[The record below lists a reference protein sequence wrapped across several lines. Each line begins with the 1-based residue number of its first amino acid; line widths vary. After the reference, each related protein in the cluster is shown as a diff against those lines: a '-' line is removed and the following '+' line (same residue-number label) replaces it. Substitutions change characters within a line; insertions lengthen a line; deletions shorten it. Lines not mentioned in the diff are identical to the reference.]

1 LGAEVFIEG
10 RRVEATEGQTLFQCA
25 SVVGIP
31 VPTSCFEQGKCRE
44 CLIEV
49 EEGADLLSAPTTEE
63 QHLGEG
69 YRLSCRAAVTG
80 KGRIRFRT
88 MRRGDLQIVESAES
102 LEGDFAEL
110 DPVARRDDPGPLLGV
125 ALDVGTTTVVARLHD
140 LRTGEALA
148 THSFENPQRFGGSD
162 VMARIHYD
170 TVNKGRLLQRTLL
183 GYLKHSLESFPC
195 NADDIFEIVVAGNTT
210 MRDLFFGLDV
220 EPIGVRPYRSTT
232 EGAGKTSLDIH
243 AQKLRLPVN
252 REARVYGLPLIRG
265 HIGADAAAG
274 LLVSGIA
281 DGAGV
286 SVFMDIGTNT
296 ELVAGNRDKLMAA
309 SCPAGPAF
317 EGGRIVRGMPALP
330 GAIERVRMTEEGA
343 FECKVIEGV
352 EPVGICGSGLVDLMS
367 ELLRTGCMNE
377 QGRFEDEFEGRVI
390 LDDEEQVF
398 VSEADVNE
406 LAQAKGAN
414 VAGLCLLL
422 AELGVSFEDVERV
435 FLAGGFARHLDL
447 DAARRI
453 GLIPD
458 LPSERFVQLG
468 NTSLEGASWV
478 LRSAAKRRELEA
490 MVCHV
495 EHVELEVQPD
505 FFDAFVDGC
514 QFVRF
519 GGSSNEEGS
528 R

>member
-10 RRVEATEGQTLFQCA
+10 RRVAAAKGRTLFQCA
-25 SVVGIP
+25 RELGVP

-44 CLIEV
+44 CLVEV
-49 EEGADLLSAPTTEE
+49 EEGAELLSDPTTEE

-69 YRLSCRAAVTG
+69 YRLSCRATVTG
-80 KGRIRFRT
+80 NGRVRCRT
-88 MRRGDLQIVESAES
+88 MRRGEMRIVESAEAAV
-102 LEGDFAEL
+102 GDFTEL
-110 DPVARRDDPGPLLGV
+110 DPVAQRAGGGPLLGV
-125 ALDVGTTTVVARLHD
+125 AVDIGTTTVVARLHD
-140 LRTGEALA
+140 LRTGAALA

-162 VMARIHYD
+162 VMARIHFD
-170 TVNKGRLLQRTLL
+170 TENKGRLLQRTLL
-183 GYLKHSLESFPC
+183 GYLTHSLESFPC
-195 NADDIFEIVVAGNTT
+195 DTDDIFEVVVAGNTT

-232 EGAGKTSLDIH
+232 EGAGKTSLDFP
-243 AQKLRLPVN
+243 AKKLRLPVN

-281 DGAGV
+281 DRSSV

-296 ELVAGNRDKLMAA
+296 EIVAGNRDKLMAA

-343 FECKVIEGV
+343 FECSVIGGIEA
-352 EPVGICGSGLVDLMS
+352 VGICGSGLVDLMS

-377 QGRFEDEFEGRVI
+377 QGRFEDELEGRVV
-390 LDDEEQVF
+390 LDDEEEVF

-414 VAGLCLLL
+414 VAGLRLLL
-422 AELGVSFEDVERV
+422 RELGVAFEDVEKV
-435 FLAGGFARHLDL
+435 YLAGGFARHLDL

-458 LPSERFVQLG
+458 LPPDRFVQLG

-478 LRSAAKRRELEA
+478 LRSATRRRELEA
-490 MVCHV
+490 MVCRV

-519 GGSSNEEGS
+519 GVSRGEGA
-528 R
+528 